1 MSIDT
6 NAPYKVPEKYQ
17 PKNKNVEP
25 KMKKSAVF
33 MIFLG
38 WFLNAVITIAI
49 GVGIVFGVIKIVEAI
64 NSSNQNAAP
73 ETSVETNQA

>member
-17 PKNKNVEP
+17 PKNKDVEP

-49 GVGIVFGVIKIVEAI
+49 GAAIVFGIIKIVEAV
-64 NSSNQNAAP
+64 NGGNQKTEP
-73 ETSVETNQA
+73 ETSVEVNQA

>member
-33 MIFLG
+33 MIFFG

-49 GVGIVFGVIKIVEAI
+49 GVGIVFGIIKIVEAI
-64 NSSNQNAAP
+64 NSSNQNATP

>member
-17 PKNKNVEP
+17 PKHPNIEP
-25 KMKKSAVF
+25 KMKKSAIF

-38 WFLNAVITIAI
+38 WFLNAIITIAI
-49 GVGIVFGVIKIVEAI
+49 GAAIVFGVIKIVEAI
-64 NSSNQNAAP
+64 SNSQKSEPQ
-73 ETSVETNQA
+73 TSVETNQA

>member
-64 NSSNQNAAP
+64 NSSNQNATP
-73 ETSVETNQA
+73 ETSVETNKA

>member
-17 PKNKNVEP
+17 PKNKNVEQ

>member
-6 NAPYKVPEKYQ
+6 NAPYKVPEQYQ

-64 NSSNQNAAP
+64 NSSNQNATP

>member
-25 KMKKSAVF
+25 TMKKSAVF

-38 WFLNAVITIAI
+38 WFLNAVSTIAI

-64 NSSNQNAAP
+64 NSSNQNATP

>member
-1 MSIDT
+1 MRIDT
-6 NAPYKVPEKYQ
+6 NAPYQVPKEYEAKKVG
-17 PKNKNVEP
+17 EP

-49 GVGIVFGVIKIVEAI
+49 GAAIVFGIIKIVEAV
-64 NSSNQNAAP
+64 NSGNQKTEP
-73 ETSVETNQA
+73 ETSVEVNQA

>member
-64 NSSNQNAAP
+64 NSSNQNATP